1 MPLERISLMTHPQC
15 GTQLARTQRKHVQVV
30 GELIDD
36 RWRKH
41 IHQRSTLPLEPP
53 EQRAVERRVMP
64 YAYDGIRAV
73 FDRPRHFRVLVA
85 AEFRSIRLD
94 FNSVEKKR
102 IVAAM

>member
-1 MPLERISLMTHPQC
+1 
-15 GTQLARTQRKHVQVV
+15 
-30 GELIDD
+30 
-36 RWRKH
+36 
-41 IHQRSTLPLEPP
+41 
-53 EQRAVERRVMP
+53 MP